1 MKENR
6 LINKKLL
13 TSAIL
18 ILFTLTANIL
28 ALSKPGDRNVSGA
41 PLTGAAE
48 PFGILIARNFAPVW
62 VNENFAVDGMT
73 ILSGSQIRSGKT
85 SAVIEIQNIGEI
97 ELCPAATVKLLY
109 SRERVDVSLVNG
121 QASLTTFRNIV
132 GVLSIVDG
140 RNLRTDVSL
149 RTSSVGIQCGAG
161 DSKPSGTN
169 YTADTIGW
177 NFTGALAL
185 AAAVTA
191 TVNTIIVLPGN
202 GRMNVG
208 QVRP

>member
-1 MKENR
+1 MKETR

-41 PLTGAAE
+41 PLTGGAE

-73 ILSGSQIRSGKT
+73 VLSGSQIRSGKT
-85 SAVIEIQNIGEI
+85 SAVIEIQNICEI

-149 RTSSVGIQCGAG
+149 RTSSVGIQCAAG

-177 NFTGALAL
+177 NFTRALAL